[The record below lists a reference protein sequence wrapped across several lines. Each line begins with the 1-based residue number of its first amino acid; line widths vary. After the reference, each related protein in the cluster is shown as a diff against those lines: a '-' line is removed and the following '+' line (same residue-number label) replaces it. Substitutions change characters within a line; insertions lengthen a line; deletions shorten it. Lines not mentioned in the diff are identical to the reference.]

1 MGKDKDGQALVP
13 INTND
18 ERYVAQ
24 ANEFVEG
31 RQNLKLNSA
40 KIMRA
45 VIMQIN
51 ADDDDINGYTIT
63 IPELAAMLGIQPSNL
78 YHEIDNITNDITS
91 KVVEIK
97 DRKSEK
103 FVKFPWTKK
112 CAYDPKVGLNVA
124 LNDEIKPYVLNLKS
138 RAHYTQ
144 YQIQEILQLKSVY
157 GIRIFELLEKE
168 QYSTKIPPEGKDVE
182 LTIEQIRIACDC
194 QNKYKKIS
202 QFKARVIDTAIK
214 DIERVSNRRFICTYI
229 KRGRSTYAINFRIIP
244 WYSPYYDEKTR
255 TILESPK
262 FEVPSPIEKE
272 YHVY

>member
-1 MGKDKDGQALVP
+1 MGKDKDGQALLP

-91 KVVEIK
+91 KAVEIK

-103 FVKFPWTKK
+103 FVKFPWVKK

-124 LNDEIKPYVLNLKS
+124 LNDEIKPFVLNLKS
-138 RAHYTQ
+138 RAHYQ
-144 YQIQEILQLKSVY
+144 CMESGFLNYW
-157 GIRIFELLEKE
+157 
-168 QYSTKIPPEGKDVE
+168 
-182 LTIEQIRIACDC
+182 
-194 QNKYKKIS
+194 KKNN
-202 QFKARVIDTAIK
+202 TAQK
-214 DIERVSNRRFICTYI
+214 FPQ
-229 KRGRSTYAINFRIIP
+229 KGRMLN
-244 WYSPYYDEKTR
+244 
-255 TILESPK
+255 
-262 FEVPSPIEKE
+262 
-272 YHVY
+272 